1 MKWVICCYEDAH
13 CGKTPCM
20 AVIDDSINI
29 EKFNECFYSH
39 VKVRWRLAT
48 KMESAFPKCLE
59 CQWKAD
65 ENADGA
71 EKRIY
76 DHWNKVSPIKHR
88 KLTEGM
94 KKNIKSKL
102 KEYKEEEL
110 IQCIDNYV
118 KVVTSDCWYKYKSS
132 LDDFFRPGVQKP
144 APCMKFLPDRF
155 VYDNFINRNGRQTVP
170 PGGSRI
176 I

>member
-1 MKWVICCYEDAH
+1 MDWFAINDNELRQFY
-13 CGKTPCM
+13 M
-20 AVIDDSINI
+20 AALIAGGGDTVLPVV
-29 EKFNECFYSH
+29 NEIRLRKITYS
-39 VKVRWRLAT
+39 
-48 KMESAFPKCLE
+48 EST
-59 CQWKAD
+59 
-65 ENADGA
+65 NGA

-88 KLTEGM
+88 KLTDGM

-118 KVVTSDCWYKYKSS
+118 KVVMDAACWYKYRSA
-132 LDDFFRPGVQKP
+132 LDEFFRPGVQKP

-155 VYDNFINRNGRQTVP
+155 VYNNFINRNGKQSIP

>member
-1 MKWVICCYEDAH
+1 MDWFAINDTELRQFHMAGLIAGGGDAVL
-13 CGKTPCM
+13 P
-20 AVIDDSINI
+20 VV
-29 EKFNECFYSH
+29 NEIRLRKITYS
-39 VKVRWRLAT
+39 
-48 KMESAFPKCLE
+48 
-59 CQWKAD
+59 
-65 ENADGA
+65 ENSDGT

-76 DHWNKVSPIKHR
+76 EHWNKVSPIKHR
-88 KLTEGM
+88 KLTDGM

-102 KEYKEEEL
+102 KEHKEEEL

-155 VYDNFINRNGRQTVP
+155 VYDNFIIRNGRQTIP